1 MWKNKGYEYFWKA
14 LYVLYVIQYVYCLA
28 MYEHWSKNFHF
39 ELIDKQDK
47 T

>member
-1 MWKNKGYEYFWKA
+1 MCYM
-14 LYVLYVIQYVYCLA
+14 LYSIVYCLA